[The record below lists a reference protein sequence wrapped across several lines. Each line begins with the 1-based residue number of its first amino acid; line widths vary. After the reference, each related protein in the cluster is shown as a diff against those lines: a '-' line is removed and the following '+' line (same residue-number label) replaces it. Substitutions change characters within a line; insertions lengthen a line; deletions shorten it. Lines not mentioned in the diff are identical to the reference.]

1 MLDKIRRRGRNLQAC
16 TPPATP
22 TPAAPAIGYVRVST
36 EQQADSGLSIA
47 AQRVKLEAL
56 ATLNDYQLD

>member
-1 MLDKIRRRGRNLQAC
+1 MHTARNANTSRQ
-16 TPPATP
+16 
-22 TPAAPAIGYVRVST
+22 AIGYVRVST

-56 ATLNDYQLD
+56 ATLNDFQLVRRGSGRGRLREVA